1 MGAYQDLTAQ
11 AIAKEGGGKRC
22 VFNQRVDELVKE
34 AGLTILDRKDYEGG
48 LYRAYVCGRGG

>member
-48 LYRAYVCGRGG
+48 LYRAYRGG